1 MNSQFSQQQKFSPGF
16 LKYQTQKRAIDT
28 ECQNNNM
35 IQNTNKQKI
44 PIASDL
50 ICCCQM
56 EEGEVGGAEEKVG
69 GPAGKQHPP
78 WKKYD

>member
-1 MNSQFSQQQKFSPGF
+1 MNSQFSQQQTKFSPGL
-16 LKYQTQKRAIDT
+16 LKTQKRAFDP
-28 ECQNNNM
+28 EYQNNNM
-35 IQNTNKQKI
+35 IQNTNKQNTK
-44 PIASDL
+44 IASDL